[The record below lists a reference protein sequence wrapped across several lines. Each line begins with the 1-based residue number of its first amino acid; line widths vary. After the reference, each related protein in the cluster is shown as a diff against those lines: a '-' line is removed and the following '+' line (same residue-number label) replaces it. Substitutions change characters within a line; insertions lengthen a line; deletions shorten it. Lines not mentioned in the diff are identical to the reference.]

1 MASELSQQMKHWQ
14 CCFTW
19 LITAVIGLASHQL
32 AAQENTEPFTFAV
45 VGDVPYGDE
54 ALSRFPELVA
64 SIESFP
70 TKFVIH
76 IGDIKGGSATCSDE
90 MISSRIQAIDAIKK
104 PVIYTPGDND
114 WTDCHRRGAGRFAPL
129 ERLAFL
135 RQQAFPVTGQSLG
148 QPKMRVQS
156 QASETGFEEFPEHQR
171 WTQHSTAFIALHVL
185 GSANG
190 FEGFSGRTEADDS
203 EVKRRI
209 SASIAWLRS
218 NMEQA
223 IASQA
228 SSIVVAIHG
237 NPLDLAEA
245 RAVRFDV
252 HPFAGVMT
260 ELKQQ
265 AVAFG
270 KPVLLIHGDT
280 HRYRFDQPFSQPD
293 SDAVLTNLYR
303 LEGIGD
309 PAIGWVE
316 VQVDAN
322 GPQVFR
328 VVPHFITQ

>member
-1 MASELSQQMKHWQ
+1 
-14 CCFTW
+14 
-19 LITAVIGLASHQL
+19 
-32 AAQENTEPFTFAV
+32 
-45 VGDVPYGDE
+45 
-54 ALSRFPELVA
+54 
-64 SIESFP
+64 
-70 TKFVIH
+70 
-76 IGDIKGGSATCSDE
+76 
-90 MISSRIQAIDAIKK
+90 
-104 PVIYTPGDND
+104 
-114 WTDCHRRGAGRFAPL
+114 
-129 ERLAFL
+129 
-135 RQQAFPVTGQSLG
+135 
-148 QPKMRVQS
+148 
-156 QASETGFEEFPEHQR
+156 
-171 WTQHSTAFIALHVL
+171 
-185 GSANG
+185 
-190 FEGFSGRTEADDS
+190 
-203 EVKRRI
+203 
-209 SASIAWLRS
+209 
-218 NMEQA
+218 MEQA